1 MIMIN
6 GIKLI
11 GKAGFSHRNVLVL
24 AVTFGI
30 GMGFGSTPAATVH
43 MPAVLK
49 MIFHDSVSAVC
60 IISIIANIVFPVDK
74 DQVAVEMEV
83 D

>member
-1 MIMIN
+1 M
-6 GIKLI
+6 
-11 GKAGFSHRNVLVL
+11 L

-30 GMGFGSTPAATVH
+30 GMGFGSTPAATVQ
-43 MPAVLK
+43 MPAILR